1 VIPEGR
7 ETMGQLLVSV
17 AQIVVAVIL
26 AAVASY
32 LGLLLF
38 NRATR
43 ELDEW
48 AELRRGNAAMG
59 FVLGSIILGI
69 ALILRPAL
77 TVPPMADTG
86 TRLYPVFA
94 LFIEAISILV
104 GLVLALSAIIFAIG
118 LFDRLTGQID
128 ELAEL
133 QQGNMAVAA
142 VMVGVIL
149 AVSSLMSKAIEQ
161 IIAWFIA
168 YIL

>member
-1 VIPEGR
+1 
-7 ETMGQLLVSV
+7 MGQLLVSV
-17 AQIVVAVIL
+17 AQIVIAVIL

-43 ELDEW
+43 DLDEW
-48 AELRRGNAAMG
+48 EELRRGNAAMG
-59 FVLGSIILGI
+59 FVLGGIILGI

-77 TVPPMADTG
+77 TVPQVADTG
-86 TRLYPVFA
+86 SRLYPVLA
-94 LFIEAISILV
+94 LLIQAAAILL
-104 GLVLALSAIIFAIG
+104 GLVLALSAIIFAVG

-133 QQGNMAVAA
+133 QRGNMAVAA

-149 AVSSLMSKAIEQ
+149 AVSLLMAQAIEQ
-161 IIAWFIA
+161 VVVWFITFVSA
-168 YIL
+168 A

>member
-1 VIPEGR
+1 V
-7 ETMGQLLVSV
+7 GQLLVSV

-43 ELDEW
+43 DLDEW
-48 AELRRGNAAMG
+48 AELRQGNAAMG

-77 TVPPMADTG
+77 IVPQVTDTG
-86 TRLYPVFA
+86 AALYPVFA
-94 LFIEAISILV
+94 LLIQAAGILV
-104 GLVLALSAIIFAIG
+104 GLVLALSAIIFAVG
-118 LFDRLTGQID
+118 LFDRLTGQVD

-133 QQGNMAVAA
+133 KRGNMAVAA

-149 AVSSLMSKAIEQ
+149 AVSLLMAQAIEQ
-161 IIAWFIA
+161 VVAWFITFVSTA
-168 YIL
+168 

>member
-1 VIPEGR
+1 
-7 ETMGQLLVSV
+7 MGQLIISV
-17 AQIVVAVIL
+17 GQIVIAVIL

-43 ELDEW
+43 DLDEW

-59 FVLGSIILGI
+59 LVLGSIILGV
-69 ALILRPAL
+69 ALILRPTL
-77 TVPPMADTG
+77 TVPPIADTG
-86 TRLYPVFA
+86 SRLYPIFA
-94 LFIEAISILV
+94 LFVQSV
-104 GLVLALSAIIFAIG
+104 GIVIGLILALSAIIFAVG

-142 VMVGVIL
+142 MMAGVIL
-149 AVSSLMSKAIEQ
+149 AVSVLMSAAIGE
-161 IIAWFIA
+161 IIVWFVR
-168 YIL
+168 YMTLG

>member
-1 VIPEGR
+1 
-7 ETMGQLLVSV
+7 MGQLLVSV

-26 AAVASY
+26 AAIASY

-43 ELDEW
+43 DLDEW
-48 AELRRGNAAMG
+48 AELRRGNTAMG
-59 FVLGSIILGI
+59 LVLGSIILGI

-77 TVPPMADTG
+77 TVPAIADTG
-86 TRLYPVFA
+86 TRLYPVIA
-94 LFIEAISILV
+94 LLVQAAAILL
-104 GLVLALSAIIFAIG
+104 GLVLALSAIIFAVG

-133 QQGNMAVAA
+133 QQGNVAVAA

-149 AVSSLMSKAIEQ
+149 AVSLLMSKAIEQ
-161 IIAWFIA
+161 IIAWFVVFA
-168 YIL
+168 SSA

>member
-1 VIPEGR
+1 
-7 ETMGQLLVSV
+7 MGQLLISV

-26 AAVASY
+26 AAIASY
-32 LGLLLF
+32 LGILLF

-43 ELDEW
+43 DLDEW

-77 TVPPMADTG
+77 TVPPAADTG
-86 TRLYPVFA
+86 DRLYPVFA
-94 LFIEAISILV
+94 LFIQAAGVAV
-104 GLVLALSAIIFAIG
+104 GLVLALSAIIFAVG

-133 QQGNMAVAA
+133 QEGNMAVAA

-149 AVSSLMSKAIEQ
+149 SVSLLMSKAIEQ
-161 IIAWFIA
+161 VIAWFVA
-168 YIL
+168 YVSLL

>member
-1 VIPEGR
+1 
-7 ETMGQLLVSV
+7 MGQLLVSV

-26 AAVASY
+26 AAIASY

-43 ELDEW
+43 DLDEW
-48 AELRRGNAAMG
+48 AELRRGNTAMG
-59 FVLGSIILGI
+59 LVLGSIILGI

-77 TVPPMADTG
+77 TVPAIADTG
-86 TRLYPVFA
+86 TRLYPVIA
-94 LFIEAISILV
+94 LLVQAAAILL
-104 GLVLALSAIIFAIG
+104 GLVLALSAIIFAVG

-133 QQGNMAVAA
+133 QQGNVAVAA

-149 AVSSLMSKAIEQ
+149 AASLLMSRAIEQ
-161 IIAWFIA
+161 IVAWFVVFA
-168 YIL
+168 SSA

>member
-1 VIPEGR
+1 
-7 ETMGQLLVSV
+7 MGQLLVSV

-43 ELDEW
+43 DLDEW
-48 AELRRGNAAMG
+48 AELRHGNAAMG

-77 TVPPMADTG
+77 TVPQVTDTG
-86 TRLYPVFA
+86 AALYPVFA
-94 LFIEAISILV
+94 LLIQAAGILV
-104 GLVLALSAIIFAIG
+104 GLVLALSAIIFAVG
-118 LFDRLTGQID
+118 LFDRLTGQVD

-133 QQGNMAVAA
+133 KRGNMAVAA

-149 AVSSLMSKAIEQ
+149 AVSLLMAQAIEQ
-161 IIAWFIA
+161 VVAWFITFVSTA
-168 YIL
+168 

>member
-1 VIPEGR
+1 
-7 ETMGQLLVSV
+7 MAQLLISV
-17 AQIVVAVIL
+17 AQVVVAVIL
-26 AAVASY
+26 AAVSSY
-32 LGLLLF
+32 LGILLF

-43 ELDEW
+43 HLDEW
-48 AELRRGNAAMG
+48 EELRRGNAAMG

-77 TVPPMADTG
+77 IVPSVSDTG

-94 LFIEAISILV
+94 LFIQAAGVLV
-104 GLVLALSAIIFAIG
+104 GLVLALSAIIFAVG

-149 AVSSLMSKAIEQ
+149 AVSLLMSEAIEQ

-168 YIL
+168 FASLA

>member
-1 VIPEGR
+1 
-7 ETMGQLLVSV
+7 MGQLLVSV

-26 AAVASY
+26 AAIASY

-43 ELDEW
+43 DLDEW
-48 AELRRGNAAMG
+48 AELRRGNTAMG
-59 FVLGSIILGI
+59 LVLGSIILGI

-77 TVPPMADTG
+77 TVPAIADTG
-86 TRLYPVFA
+86 TRLYPVIA
-94 LFIEAISILV
+94 LLVQAAAILL
-104 GLVLALSAIIFAIG
+104 GLVLALSAIIFAVG

-133 QQGNMAVAA
+133 QQGNVAVAA

-149 AVSSLMSKAIEQ
+149 AVSLLMSRAIEQ
-161 IIAWFIA
+161 IIAWFVVFA
-168 YIL
+168 SSA

>member
-1 VIPEGR
+1 
-7 ETMGQLLVSV
+7 MGQLLVSV

-43 ELDEW
+43 DLDEW
-48 AELRRGNAAMG
+48 AELRQGNAAMG

-77 TVPPMADTG
+77 TVPQVTDTG
-86 TRLYPVFA
+86 AALYPVFA
-94 LFIEAISILV
+94 LLIQAAGILV
-104 GLVLALSAIIFAIG
+104 GLVLALSAIIFAVG

-133 QQGNMAVAA
+133 KRGNMAVAA

-149 AVSSLMSKAIEQ
+149 AVSMLMAQAIEQ
-161 IIAWFIA
+161 VVAWFITFVSTA
-168 YIL
+168 